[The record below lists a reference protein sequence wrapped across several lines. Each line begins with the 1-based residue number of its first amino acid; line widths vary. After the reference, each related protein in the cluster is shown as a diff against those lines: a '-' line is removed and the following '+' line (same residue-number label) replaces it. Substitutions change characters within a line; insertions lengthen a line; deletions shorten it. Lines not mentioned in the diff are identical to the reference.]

1 MSFVDYYANE
11 HSGDDSTPEVVTEF
25 NPSTHFQVSD
35 GPRDIALVFIGDA
48 YVAGYGDPKGL
59 GWVPRVVGRTTHPD
73 VDITA
78 YQLGVRDDSSADVL
92 ARWRIECPPR
102 WEGRTEKRLIVAV
115 GHNDAVD
122 DMTTARVRLNLAN
135 ILDDAAAG
143 GVAVFAVGP
152 PPTLDADLNARLE
165 IVVEAQADVCAR
177 RSVPYVDCYRPLIGH
192 EQWRSDLGASHDG
205 VHPGQA
211 GYGLI
216 AWLVLHGGWDQWLDL
231 GR

>member
-1 MSFVDYYANE
+1 MSSVDDITVNSEDVAA
-11 HSGDDSTPEVVTEF
+11 HDVPTEF
-25 NPSTHFQVSD
+25 NPSAQFQVND

-48 YVAGYGDPKGL
+48 YVAGYGDPKGV
-59 GWVPRVVGRTTHPD
+59 GWVSRVVGRTEHPD
-73 VDITA
+73 VDITP

-92 ARWRIECPPR
+92 RRWRTEGPPR
-102 WEGRTEKRLIVAV
+102 WHGRSEKRLVVAV
-115 GHNDAVD
+115 GHNDAVSY
-122 DMTTARVRLNLAN
+122 MSTARVRLNLAN
-135 ILDDAAAG
+135 ILDDAAAS
-143 GVAVFAVGP
+143 GVAAFAVGP

-177 RSVPYVDCYRPLIGH
+177 RGVSYVDCYRPLIGH
-192 EQWRSDLGASHDG
+192 EQWHSDLGASHDG
-205 VHPGQA
+205 LHPGQA

>member
-1 MSFVDYYANE
+1 MTFVDHFPND
-11 HSGDDSTPEVVTEF
+11 HSQDGSTEDVPTEF
-25 NPSTHFQVSD
+25 NPSAEFHVND

-59 GWVPRVVGRTTHPD
+59 GWVSRVVGRTAHAD

-78 YQLGVRDDSSADVL
+78 YQLGVRDETSADVL

-102 WEGRTEKRLIVAV
+102 WKGHSEKRLVVAV
-115 GHNDAVD
+115 GHNDAVNA
-122 DMTTARVRLNLAN
+122 MSTARVRLNLAN
-135 ILDDAAAG
+135 ILDDAAAS
-143 GVAVFAVGP
+143 GVAAFAVGP
-152 PPTLDADLNARLE
+152 TPTLDADLNARLE

-177 RSVPYVDCYRPLIGH
+177 RGVAYVDCYRPLISH
-192 EQWRSDLGASHDG
+192 EQWHSDLGAAGG
-205 VHPGQA
+205 VYPGQA

>member
-1 MSFVDYYANE
+1 MTFVDHFPNDHPE
-11 HSGDDSTPEVVTEF
+11 DSSTEDVPTEF
-25 NPSTHFQVSD
+25 NPSAEFHVNE

-59 GWVPRVVGRTTHPD
+59 GWVSRVVGRTAHSD
-73 VDITA
+73 VDIAA
-78 YQLGVRDDSSADVL
+78 YQLGVRDETSADVL

-102 WEGRTEKRLIVAV
+102 WKGRSEKRLVVAV
-115 GHNDAVD
+115 GHHDAVSG
-122 DMTTARVRLNLAN
+122 MSTARVRLNLAN
-135 ILDDAAAG
+135 ILDDAAAS

-152 PPTLDADLNARLE
+152 TPTLDAELNSRLE
-165 IVVEAQADVCAR
+165 IVVDAQADVCAR
-177 RSVPYVDCYRPLIGH
+177 RGVPYVDCYRPLVNH
-192 EQWRSDLGASHDG
+192 EQWHSDLGATG
-205 VHPGQA
+205 NVYPGQA

>member
-1 MSFVDYYANE
+1 VNE
-11 HSGDDSTPEVVTEF
+11 
-25 NPSTHFQVSD
+25 

-59 GWVPRVVGRTTHPD
+59 GWVSRVVARTAHPD

-78 YQLGVRDDSSADVL
+78 YQLGVRDESSADVL

-102 WEGRTEKRLIVAV
+102 WKDRSEKRLVVAV
-115 GHNDAVD
+115 GHSDAVNG
-122 DMTTARVRLNLAN
+122 MSTARVRLNLAN
-135 ILDDAAAG
+135 ILDDAAAS
-143 GVAVFAVGP
+143 GVAAFAVGP

-177 RSVPYVDCYRPLIGH
+177 RGVPYVNCYRPLIGH
-192 EQWRSDLGASHDG
+192 EQWHSDLGATDG
-205 VHPGQA
+205 VYPGQA

-216 AWLVLHGGWDQWLDL
+216 AWMVLHGGWDQWLDL

>member
-1 MSFVDYYANE
+1 VTFVDHFPND
-11 HSGDDSTPEVVTEF
+11 HSEDSSTEDVPTEF
-25 NPSTHFQVSD
+25 NPSAEFHVNE

-59 GWVPRVVGRTTHPD
+59 GWVSRVVGRTAHAD

-78 YQLGVRDDSSADVL
+78 YQLGVRDETSADVL
-92 ARWRIECPPR
+92 ARWRTECPPR
-102 WEGRTEKRLIVAV
+102 WKGRSEKRLVVAV
-115 GHNDAVD
+115 GHNDAVSG
-122 DMTTARVRLNLAN
+122 MSTARVRLNLAN
-135 ILDDAAAG
+135 ILDDAAAS
-143 GVAVFAVGP
+143 GVAAFAVGP
-152 PPTLDADLNARLE
+152 TPTLDADLNARLE

-177 RSVPYVDCYRPLIGH
+177 RGVPYVDCYRPLVSH
-192 EQWRSDLGASHDG
+192 EQWHSDLGAAGG
-205 VHPGQA
+205 VYPGQA

>member
-1 MSFVDYYANE
+1 VTFVDHFPND
-11 HSGDDSTPEVVTEF
+11 HSQDSSTEDVPTEF
-25 NPSTHFQVSD
+25 NPSAEFHVNE

-59 GWVPRVVGRTTHPD
+59 GWVSRVVGRTAHDD

-78 YQLGVRDDSSADVL
+78 YQLGVRDETSADVL

-102 WEGRTEKRLIVAV
+102 WKGHSEKRLVVAV
-115 GHNDAVD
+115 GHNDAVSG
-122 DMTTARVRLNLAN
+122 MSTARVRLNLAN
-135 ILDDAAAG
+135 ILDDAAAS
-143 GVAVFAVGP
+143 GVAAFAVGP
-152 PPTLDADLNARLE
+152 TPTLDADLNARLE

-177 RSVPYVDCYRPLIGH
+177 RGVPYVDCYRPLIGH
-192 EQWRSDLGASHDG
+192 EQWLSDLGAAGG
-205 VHPGQA
+205 VYPGQA

>member
-1 MSFVDYYANE
+1 VSFVDYYANE
-11 HSGDDSTPEVVTEF
+11 NSGDDPAQEVVTEF
-25 NPSTHFQVSD
+25 NPSTHFQVSE

-48 YVAGYGDPKGL
+48 YAAGYGDPKGL
-59 GWVPRVVGRTTHPD
+59 GWVPRVVGRTAHPE

-102 WEGRTEKRLIVAV
+102 WQGRTEKRLVVAV
-115 GHNDAVD
+115 GHNDAVN

-135 ILDDAAAG
+135 ILDDAAAS

-165 IVVEAQADVCAR
+165 IVVEAQADVCTR
-177 RSVPYVDCYRPLIGH
+177 RGVSYVDCYHPLIGH
-192 EQWRSDLGASHDG
+192 EQWLSDLGASHDK

>member
-1 MSFVDYYANE
+1 VSFVDYYANE
-11 HSGDDSTPEVVTEF
+11 NSGDDPAQEVVTEF
-25 NPSTHFQVSD
+25 NPSTHFQVSE

-48 YVAGYGDPKGL
+48 YAAGYGDPKGL
-59 GWVPRVVGRTTHPD
+59 GWVPRVVGRTAHPE

-102 WEGRTEKRLIVAV
+102 WQGRTEKRLVVAV
-115 GHNDAVD
+115 GHNDAVN

-135 ILDDAAAG
+135 ILDDAAAS

-165 IVVEAQADVCAR
+165 VVVEAQASSWRRRPTCA
-177 RSVPYVDCYRPLIGH
+177 P
-192 EQWRSDLGASHDG
+192 GAVSRMST
-205 VHPGQA
+205 A
-211 GYGLI
+211 TT
-216 AWLVLHGGWDQWLDL
+216 
-231 GR
+231 R